1 MTANP
6 SAGKPVRILIA
17 DDHRIVRDGL
27 RLILESQE
35 EFALAGEA
43 ADGAEAVAMAA
54 ALDPDV
60 ILMDLRMP
68 RMDGIAA
75 IETIRSRDPQAG
87 IVILTTYNEDDLML
101 RGLRAG
107 ALGFLLKDTD
117 RETLFRVIRSAARG
131 ESLLQPDTLARV
143 LSKTENQAA
152 AGARINPPGSAS
164 LKAVEPDGRF
174 KNVGLSEREQEV
186 LQAVARGERNKEI
199 ARNLGITE
207 RTVKAHLTS
216 IFNKLGVDS
225 RAAAIA
231 VAAQN
236 GLLLRD

>member
-1 MTANP
+1 MSN
-6 SAGKPVRILIA
+6 PVRILIA

-43 ADGAEAVAMAA
+43 ADGEEAVRLSAE
-54 ALDPDV
+54 LHPDV

-75 IETIRSRDPQAG
+75 IEAIHRRDPQTG
-87 IVILTTYNEDDLML
+87 IVILTTYNEDDLMI
-101 RGLRAG
+101 RGLQAG

-131 ESLLQPDTLARV
+131 DSLLQPDVLGRV
-143 LSKTENQAA
+143 LSRAEIPAGRDAGPNSSAGRKNDSSASTIEPA
-152 AGARINPPGSAS
+152 AGFE
-164 LKAVEPDGRF
+164 VGR
-174 KNVGLSEREQEV
+174 LSDREREV
-186 LQAVARGERNKEI
+186 LTAVALGQRSKEI

-207 RTVKAHLTS
+207 RTVKAHLAS
-216 IFNKLGVDS
+216 IYDKLGVDS

-231 VAAQN
+231 VAAKQ
-236 GLLLRD
+236 GLLK